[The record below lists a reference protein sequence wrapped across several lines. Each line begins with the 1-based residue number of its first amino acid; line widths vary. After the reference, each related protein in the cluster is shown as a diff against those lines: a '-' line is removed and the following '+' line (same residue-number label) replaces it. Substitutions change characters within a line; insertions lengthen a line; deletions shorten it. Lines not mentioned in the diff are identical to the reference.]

1 MLTGRPVGAR
11 FLAALFFLDV
21 VVIRLLTLLLWLG
34 LVLDLASFLALT
46 MLMFVWLDH
55 DVTDLTTLGFR

>member
-21 VVIRLLTLLLWLG
+21 VVIRLLTLLWLR

-46 MLMFVWLDH
+46 MLMFVRLDH

>member
-1 MLTGRPVGAR
+1 MLTGRPVGAG

-21 VVIRLLTLLLWLG
+21 VVIRLLTLLWLR

-46 MLMFVWLDH
+46 MLMFVRLDH